1 MNLYVAEQEFDERGE
16 TTIKTVSEISQDEL
30 NALNEAFSFC
40 GVSHTITEI
49 RDIVIE
55 NGAAFKKWMTPKNLK
70 SQYDN
75 KMSPEELVRTANKL
89 ILNYATS
96 TKTYID
102 IETRILAQNE
112 TKSKRTLESLTHEL
126 YDKYMEYRFWA
137 MFRNY
142 VVHCAFPYTIF
153 HADEKNGIQLICTKE
168 HLLEY
173 KKWKHV
179 EADIKQMDAIMD
191 LPQLVDGMNNII
203 EALYMDFYA
212 RFGKRIIDGVSC
224 YAAFCRKYKVKN
236 PIVLKSNGTK
246 NINELKAQPLMASEL
261 FRAFDILKNNPTV
274 HINIV

>member
-1 MNLYVAEQEFDERGE
+1 MY
-16 TTIKTVSEISQDEL
+16 
-30 NALNEAFSFC
+30 
-40 GVSHTITEI
+40 
-49 RDIVIE
+49 
-55 NGAAFKKWMTPKNLK
+55 
-70 SQYDN
+70 
-75 KMSPEELVRTANKL
+75 
-89 ILNYATS
+89 
-96 TKTYID
+96 
-102 IETRILAQNE
+102 
-112 TKSKRTLESLTHEL
+112 KRQ
-126 YDKYMEYRFWA
+126 
-137 MFRNY
+137 
-142 VVHCAFPYTIF
+142 FPYTIF

-179 EADIKQMDAIMD
+179 EADIKQMDAIID

-236 PIVLKSNGTK
+236 PIILKSNGTK